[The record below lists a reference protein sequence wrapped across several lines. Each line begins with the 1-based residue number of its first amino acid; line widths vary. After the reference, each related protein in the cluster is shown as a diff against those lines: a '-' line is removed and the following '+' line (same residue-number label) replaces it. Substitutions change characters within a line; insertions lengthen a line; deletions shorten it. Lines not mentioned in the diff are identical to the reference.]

1 MAEGPDVHKPFHVL
15 MLFPTQPAHQ
25 RKHAEKLSS
34 FIREGIKVQ
43 PGFLSARLFLTE
55 DGETIVEHF
64 QWMDRAA
71 YEAYRSSE
79 LGKSAAALLVSLHPQ
94 VFFMKEMVVIV

>member
-1 MAEGPDVHKPFHVL
+1 MAESPQTHKPFHVL
-15 MLFPTQPAHQ
+15 MLFPTKPAQQ
-25 RKHAEKLSS
+25 REHAEKLST
-34 FIREGIKVQ
+34 FIRQGIKVQ

-55 DGETIVEHF
+55 DGEKIVEHF

-79 LGKSAAALLVSLHPQ
+79 LGRSASALLVSLHPQ
-94 VFFMKEMVVIV
+94 VFFMREMVVIV